1 MSKTKGVLLHSRPS
15 PVIFQGS
22 RIGGGEFF
30 RERADVAEVDFGKIG
45 LLRSLAVTRSGGHL
59 RSLAVSRPCGHL
71 RSLAV
76 TRAAVTC
83 GHLRSLAQ
91 RSLAGTRGQLPQ
103 RSLGINCARWYFGY
117 ARETEG
123 IDAQGRL
130 TASGC
135 K

>member
-1 MSKTKGVLLHSRPS
+1 MTKHVFIKGH
-15 PVIFQGS
+15 
-22 RIGGGEFF
+22 F

-45 LLRSLAVTRSGGHL
+45 LLQSLAVTRSGGHL

>member
-1 MSKTKGVLLHSRPS
+1 MGFS
-15 PVIFQGS
+15 
-22 RIGGGEFF
+22 
-30 RERADVAEVDFGKIG
+30 RERAGVAEVDFGKIG

-76 TRAAVTC
+76 TRAAVTCGHLRSLAVFRAAVTC